1 MSSDQKIYSVSEVNS
16 LIKSVLEM
24 NIPPVWVMGELSAWM
39 RAASGHAY
47 FTLKDESSQLPCVI
61 WKQNAGRLLFKPED
75 GMQVNVAGRISIYEK
90 SGKYQLIAAQI
101 QPLGLGELYQR
112 FELLKERL
120 SEEGLFDEDRKKPL
134 PPYPFKI
141 GVVTSPDGAVLSDFV
156 NVLSRRAPQVELIL
170 EPARV
175 LGDGA
180 AEEIAEAIK
189 NLNSRGD
196 IDLMIVGRGGGSIED
211 LWAFNEE
218 IVARAIA
225 GSTVP
230 VISAVG
236 HEVDFTIADFAAD
249 LRAPTPSAA
258 AELAAPRMQDLL
270 SGIEDHSNSIYE
282 SITRQIRE
290 IERAVDDYER
300 ALSWER
306 MESFIAESD
315 NKVSDLNMKMRLIQE
330 HIFQVLELETRAL
343 QNSLDSLNPL
353 SVLERGYSI
362 VNSSLSGEIIRSFK
376 QVNIDD
382 EVHIK
387 IHEGALRGVIKE
399 VSNGL

>member
-1 MSSDQKIYSVSEVNS
+1 MLSDI
-16 LIKSVLEM
+16 
-24 NIPPVWVMGELSAWM
+24 
-39 RAASGHAY
+39 
-47 FTLKDESSQLPCVI
+47 
-61 WKQNAGRLLFKPED
+61 
-75 GMQVNVAGRISIYEK
+75 VNVM
-90 SGKYQLIAAQI
+90 
-101 QPLGLGELYQR
+101 
-112 FELLKERL
+112 
-120 SEEGLFDEDRKKPL
+120 
-134 PPYPFKI
+134 
-141 GVVTSPDGAVLSDFV
+141 
-156 NVLSRRAPQVELIL
+156 SRRAPQVELIL

-175 LGDGA
+175 QGDGA

-196 IDLMIVGRGGGSIED
+196 IDLMIVGRGGGSI
-211 LWAFNEE
+211 EE

-376 QVNIDD
+376 QVNVDD
-382 EVHIK
+382 DIFIK
-387 IHEGALRGVIKE
+387 IHEGTLRGVIKE
-399 VSNGL
+399 VSSGL

>member
-1 MSSDQKIYSVSEVNS
+1 MSSDQKIYSVSEINS

-24 NIPPVWVMGELSAWM
+24 NIPPVWVNGELSIWM

-47 FTLKDESSQLPCVI
+47 FSLKDESSQLPCVI

-90 SGKYQLIAAQI
+90 SGKYQLIASQI
-101 QPLGLGELYQR
+101 QPVGLGELYRR

-141 GVVTSPDGAVLSDFV
+141 GVVTSPDGAVISDII
-156 NVLSRRAPQVELIL
+156 NVLNRRAPQVELIL
-170 EPARV
+170 EPVRV
-175 LGDGA
+175 QGDGA
-180 AEEIAEAIK
+180 AEEIAEGIEK
-189 NLNSRGD
+189 LNSRGD
-196 IDLMIVGRGGGSIED
+196 LDLLIVGRGGGSIED

-225 GSTVP
+225 ASIVP

-236 HEVDFTIADFAAD
+236 HEIDFTIADFAAD

-258 AELAAPRMQDLL
+258 AELAAPRMIDLL
-270 SGIEDHSNSIYE
+270 SDIGDRSNSIYE
-282 SITRQIRE
+282 SITGQIRE
-290 IERAVDDYER
+290 FERAVDDFER
-300 ALSWER
+300 AFSWER
-306 MESFIAESD
+306 METFIAESD
-315 NKVSDLNMKMRLIQE
+315 TKVHDLNTKMRLIQE
-330 HIFQVLELETRAL
+330 HIFQVLELEIRAL
-343 QNSLDSLNPL
+343 QNSLVSLNPL

-376 QVNIDD
+376 QVNVDD
-382 EVHIK
+382 EVLIK
-387 IHEGALRGVIKE
+387 VHEGTLRGVIKE

>member
-24 NIPPVWVMGELSAWM
+24 NIPPVWVNGEISTWM

-47 FTLKDESSQLPCVI
+47 FSLKDESSQLSCVI

-75 GMQVNVAGRISIYEK
+75 GMQVNVSGRISIYEK

-101 QPLGLGELYQR
+101 QPVGLGELYQR

-134 PPYPFKI
+134 PPYPFRI
-141 GVVTSPDGAVLSDFV
+141 GVVTSPDGAVISDII
-156 NVLSRRAPQVELIL
+156 NVLNRRAPYVELIL
-170 EPARV
+170 EPVRV
-175 LGDGA
+175 QGDGA
-180 AEEIAEAIK
+180 AEEIAEGIEK
-189 NLNSRGD
+189 LNFRGD
-196 IDLMIVGRGGGSIED
+196 VDLLIVGRGGGSIED

-225 GSTVP
+225 ESTVP

-236 HEVDFTIADFAAD
+236 HEIDFTIADFSAD
-249 LRAPTPSAA
+249 LRAPTPSVA
-258 AELAAPRMQDLL
+258 AELAAPRMIDLL
-270 SGIEDHSNSIYE
+270 SAIEDHSKSIYE
-282 SITRQIRE
+282 SVTVQIRE
-290 IERAVDDYER
+290 IERAVDDIET
-300 ALSWER
+300 AFSWER
-306 MESFIAESD
+306 METFITESD
-315 NKVSDLNMKMRLIQE
+315 NKVNDISMKMRLNQE
-330 HIFQVLELETRAL
+330 HIFQVLKLETKAL

-353 SVLERGYSI
+353 SVLGRGYSI
-362 VNSSLSGEIIRSFK
+362 VSSEVSGEIISSFK
-376 QVNIDD
+376 QVKVNDD
-382 EVHIK
+382 IRIK
-387 IHEGALRGVIKE
+387 VHEGTLRGVIKE

>member
-1 MSSDQKIYSVSEVNS
+1 MNSDQKIYTVSEVNS

-24 NIPPVWVMGELSAWM
+24 NIPPVWVMGEITTWM

-47 FTLKDESSQLPCVI
+47 FSLKDESSQLPCVI
-61 WKQNAGRLLFKPED
+61 WKQNAGRLIFKPED

-90 SGKYQLIAAQI
+90 SGKYQLIATQI
-101 QPLGLGELYQR
+101 QPVGLGELYRR

-141 GVVTSPDGAVLSDFV
+141 GVVTSPDGAVLSDIV
-156 NVLSRRAPQVELIL
+156 NVMSRRAPQVELIL

-175 LGDGA
+175 QGDGA

-270 SGIEDHSNSIYE
+270 SDIEDHSNSIYQ
-282 SITRQIRE
+282 SITGQIRE
-290 IERAVDDYER
+290 NERAVDDYER

-362 VNSSLSGEIIRSFK
+362 VNSGLSGEIIRSFK

-387 IHEGALRGVIKE
+387 IHEGTLRGVIKE

>member
-1 MSSDQKIYSVSEVNS
+1 MSSDQKIYSVSEVNT

-24 NIPPVWVMGELSAWM
+24 NIPPVWVTGELSAWM

-47 FTLKDESSQLPCVI
+47 FNLKDESSQLPCVI

-90 SGKYQLIAAQI
+90 SGKYQLIATDI
-101 QPLGLGELYQR
+101 QPVGLGDLYKR
-112 FELLKERL
+112 FEILKERL

-134 PPYPFKI
+134 PPYPFRI
-141 GVVTSPDGAVLSDFV
+141 GVVTSPDGAVISDIV
-156 NVLSRRAPQVELIL
+156 NVLNRRAPHVELIL
-170 EPARV
+170 EPVRV
-175 LGDGA
+175 QGDGA

-189 NLNSRGD
+189 NLDSRGD

-218 IVARAIA
+218 IVAGAIA

-236 HEVDFTIADFAAD
+236 HEVDFTIADFVAD

-270 SGIEDHSNSIYE
+270 SAIEDHSNSIYE
-282 SITRQIRE
+282 SITGQIRE
-290 IERAVDDYER
+290 FERAVDDFET
-300 ALSWER
+300 AFSWER
-306 MESFIAESD
+306 METFIAESD
-315 NKVSDLNMKMRLIQE
+315 NKVYDLNMKMRLIQQ
-330 HIFQVLELETRAL
+330 HIFQVLELEAKAL

-353 SVLERGYSI
+353 SVLERGYAI
-362 VNSSLSGEIIRSFK
+362 VNSGLSGEIIRSFR
-376 QVNIDD
+376 QVNVDD

-387 IHEGALRGVIKE
+387 VHEGALKGVIKE
-399 VSNGL
+399 VSNGP

>member
-101 QPLGLGELYQR
+101 QPLGLGELYRR

-141 GVVTSPDGAVLSDFV
+141 GVVTSPDGAVLSDIV
-156 NVLSRRAPQVELIL
+156 NVMSRRAPQVELIL

-175 LGDGA
+175 QGDGA

-196 IDLMIVGRGGGSIED
+196 IDLMIVGRGGGSI
-211 LWAFNEE
+211 EE

-376 QVNIDD
+376 QVNVDD
-382 EVHIK
+382 DIFIK
-387 IHEGALRGVIKE
+387 IHEGTLRGVIKE
-399 VSNGL
+399 VSSGL